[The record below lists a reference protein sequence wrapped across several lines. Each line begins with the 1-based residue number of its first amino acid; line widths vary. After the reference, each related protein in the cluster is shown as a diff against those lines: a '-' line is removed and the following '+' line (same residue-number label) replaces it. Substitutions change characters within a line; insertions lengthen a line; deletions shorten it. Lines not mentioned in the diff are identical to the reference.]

1 MNETRWPMSFP
12 TLVYGGPGVVRGLSA
27 LALLPLTGTRGAI
40 SNEGVHETQGSE
52 DLIKDLR

>member
-1 MNETRWPMSFP
+1 MSFP